1 MRVVVNSWKK
11 NAFFTNSTF
20 WQISMRIAK
29 NEFRNDKGIRK
40 TRHMASGSFSHLS
53 PKLVFYHDQSI
64 SAISGTDQ
72 AIDEP
77 KLFVFKIRLA
87 ALFVTMSQT
96 LTNFFQKRFDN
107 II

>member
-1 MRVVVNSWKK
+1 M
-11 NAFFTNSTF
+11 
-20 WQISMRIAK
+20 AK
-29 NEFRNDKGIRK
+29 NEFRNDKGIK
-40 TRHMASGSFSHLS
+40 TFSQDTLYGVLFVFRS
-53 PKLVFYHDQSI
+53 SKLLFYQSI
-64 SAISGTDQ
+64 SAISDTDQ

-77 KLFVFKIRLA
+77 KLFVFKISLT

>member
-1 MRVVVNSWKK
+1 MR
-11 NAFFTNSTF
+11 
-20 WQISMRIAK
+20 MAK

-40 TRHMASGSFSHLS
+40 TRHMASGSFSDRPL
-53 PKLVFYHDQSI
+53 KLIFYQSI
-64 SAISGTDQ
+64 SAISETDQ

-77 KLFVFKIRLA
+77 ILFVFKISLA

-96 LTNFFQKRFDN
+96 LTDFFQKRFDN

>member
-1 MRVVVNSWKK
+1 MKK

-29 NEFRNDKGIRK
+29 YEFRNDKGIRK
-40 TRHMASGSFSHLS
+40 TRHMAPGSFSHRPL
-53 PKLVFYHDQSI
+53 KLIFYHDQSI

-77 KLFVFKIRLA
+77 KLFVFKISLA